1 MSADF
6 IKSDEYPIF
15 HSTGKARSLDGID
28 AKSHFCQAKITT
40 SVALLEPK
48 LSRPQFTPKWCP
60 KQPLPYDTLRIE
72 QMAVES
78 TSATPAYPYGKIAQ
92 TGLAPFCNALN
103 YLKEQPQQP
112 IRRTAVLKLS
122 AFEQQLRD
130 TADHLHWF
138 ADRRLN
144 FEYSCALVNQDLAAS
159 GRQVSYDLH
168 DCDWVANAAQFKF
181 LMQARCAEGQL
192 RHDLALLKSLCA
204 GVPQYRAELDRH
216 ESLGALYSAAQS
228 KQLASGATAF
238 DFSSL
243 PQLPRGK
250 LPPFLTAAESC
261 RLQHNRAH

>member
-1 MSADF
+1 MPKYLD
-6 IKSDEYPIF
+6 Y
-15 HSTGKARSLDGID
+15 SLDDCHSIG
-28 AKSHFCQAKITT
+28 ASPA
-40 SVALLEPK
+40 E
-48 LSRPQFTPKWCP
+48 LSGSCYE
-60 KQPLPYDTLRIE
+60 PLPYDTLRIE

-78 TSATPAYPYGKIAQ
+78 TSATPDYPYGKIAQ
-92 TGLAPFCNALN
+92 TGLAPFCNALS

-112 IRRTAVLKLS
+112 RRRTAVLKLS

-130 TADHLHWF
+130 TADHRHWF

-216 ESLGALYSAAQS
+216 ESLGALYAAAQS
-228 KQLASGATAF
+228 KQLALGATAF
-238 DFSSL
+238 NFSTL